1 MKSEFNRCPHC
12 KEVNN
17 GAFVYECNNCSR
29 IMCYNE
35 GVFGFNK
42 VGCWKTL
49 DRCPDCASPR
59 EKSGSKIITHIGTIY
74 KR

>member
-1 MKSEFNRCPHC
+1 MKNEFSRCPHC

-17 GAFVYECNNCSR
+17 GAWVYECNNCGR

-42 VGCWKTL
+42 VGCWKN
-49 DRCPDCASPR
+49 DRCPDCASHR
-59 EKSGSKIITHIGTIY
+59 KKDGVEIIKAIGIIY